1 LKEDGST
8 WGCGDFTGTLGERWC
23 FDWKV
28 GFIKN
33 NIAGKIHFLR
43 VGIKAPVATLIGTI
57 VEKDTRFASEGEL
70 MGSIGVK

>member
-1 LKEDGST
+1 LKEDGNI
-8 WGCGDFTGTLGERWC
+8 GRGFDFIGTLGLCRS
-23 FDWKV
+23 WKV
-28 GFIKN
+28 GLIKY
-33 NIAGKIHFLR
+33 NIAGKIDFLR